1 MNVLDMKEKELSVDQ
16 LKELNGQVFTV
27 KKMQSEWRKMVVIT
41 DELRVTSVNASV
53 SILKDKVE
61 IKGTTIY
68 CDFYLAGKFIYNAWL
83 SLNSL
88 QSYIIAATQE

>member
-1 MNVLDMKEKELSVDQ
+1 MKEKELSVDQ

-68 CDFYLAGKFIYNAWL
+68 CDFYLAGKFKYNAWL